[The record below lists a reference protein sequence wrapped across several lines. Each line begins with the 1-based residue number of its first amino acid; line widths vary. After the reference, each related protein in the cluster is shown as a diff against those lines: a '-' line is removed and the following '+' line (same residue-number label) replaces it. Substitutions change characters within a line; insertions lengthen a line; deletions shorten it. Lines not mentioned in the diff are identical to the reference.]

1 MKFPLKT
8 LIVGTTLSLSLV
20 SGAALAQ
27 NPPVAGTIVISSEEY
42 KVLAKGWSIKN
53 DILGKDVY
61 NDTDEKV
68 GSVEDI
74 IVTPDKGISYAIVGA
89 GGFLGM
95 DKHDVAIP
103 ISQFKIKDKR
113 IVWPGV
119 TKEAIKTMPSFKY
132 AD

>member
-1 MKFPLKT
+1 MKT

-20 SGAALAQ
+20 AGFALAQ
-27 NPPVAGTIVISSEEY
+27 NQPVAGAITISSEEY

-53 DILGKDVY
+53 DFLGKDVF
-61 NDTDEKV
+61 NDAREKV

-74 IVTPDKGISYAIVGA
+74 IVTPEKGISYAIIGA

-95 DKHDVAIP
+95 DKHDVAVP
-103 ISQFKIKDKR
+103 VSQFKIKDKR
-113 IVWPGV
+113 ITWPGV